1 MTAKEYLEQI
11 ELLDIKI
18 EQKEEQLSGLRATA
32 GGDAAIR
39 YDKLKIQ
46 TTPSPDAMERNVI
59 RIVELESKI
68 FEDKC
73 KLAHLKDQI
82 VDQIQSLDDPRYI
95 RVLYLRYVKYEKF
108 EQIALDMSYDYTYTR
123 ALHGEALGMFEIK
136 YSNILHNLAKK

>member
-11 ELLDIKI
+11 EILDIKI
-18 EQKEEQLSGLRATA
+18 EQKEEQLESLRATA

-46 TTPSPDAMERNVI
+46 TSTAPDAMERNVI
-59 RIVELESKI
+59 RIVELEGKI
-68 FEDKC
+68 MEDKW

-82 VDQIQSLDDPRYI
+82 VDQIQSLDDSRYI
-95 RVLYLRYVKYEKF
+95 KVLYLRYVKYEKF

-123 ALHGEALGMFEIK
+123 ALHGEALGMFEVK
-136 YSNILHNLAKK
+136 YSNILHNLT